1 MSVRVLI
8 GEKEISPPFS
18 VHKPFVSEEEYLKIT
33 DEDSRCELIF
43 GELIMNSP
51 ASTIHEEIFRFV
63 LSLLSF
69 YVEEKDIGTVLG
81 ANTAIHFRKNL
92 ILIPDLIFIARKR
105 EEIIKDTFIEGSPD
119 LVMEILSE
127 TTRENDLG
135 RKLEIYKEYLV
146 REVWIID
153 PEEKTVQIHKL
164 LKRGYRT
171 RGAKGGIL
179 NSGVIAG
186 FFVNPEW
193 LFISSRPKIR
203 ECFEKILASN
213 EPL

>member
-8 GEKEISPPFS
+8 GEREISPPFS
-18 VHKPFVSEEEYLKIT
+18 VHKPFVSEEEYLEIA
-33 DEDSRCELIF
+33 DEDTRCELIF

-51 ASTIHEEIFRFV
+51 ASTIHEEIFRFI

-69 YVEEKDIGTVLG
+69 YVEERDIGTVLG
-81 ANTAIHFRKNL
+81 ANTAIHFKREL
-92 ILIPDLIFIARKR
+92 ILVPDLVFVARKR
-105 EEIIKDTFIEGSPD
+105 EGIIKDTFIEGSPD

-135 RKLEIYKEYLV
+135 RKLEIYKRYSVKEI
-146 REVWIID
+146 WIID
-153 PEEKTVQIHKL
+153 PEEKSIQLNRL
-164 LKRGYRT
+164 LKKDYKTKKVR
-171 RGAKGGIL
+171 GGIL
-179 NSGVIAG
+179 KSGVIPG
-186 FFVNPEW
+186 FFIYLEW
-193 LFISSRPKIR
+193 LFISPRPKIR

>member
-8 GEKEISPPFS
+8 GEREISPPFS
-18 VHKPFVSEEEYLKIT
+18 VHKPFVSEEEYLEIA
-33 DEDSRCELIF
+33 DEDTRCELIF

-51 ASTIHEEIFRFV
+51 APTIHEEIFRFI

-81 ANTAIHFRKNL
+81 ANTAIHFKREL
-92 ILIPDLIFIARKR
+92 ILVPDLVFVARKR
-105 EEIIKDTFIEGSPD
+105 EGIIKDTFIEGSPD

-135 RKLEIYKEYLV
+135 RKLEIYKRYSVKEI
-146 REVWIID
+146 WIID
-153 PEEKTVQIHKL
+153 PEEKSIQLNRL
-164 LKRGYRT
+164 LKKDYKTKKVR
-171 RGAKGGIL
+171 GGIL
-179 NSGVIAG
+179 KSGVIPG
-186 FFVNPEW
+186 FFIYLEW
-193 LFISSRPKIR
+193 LFISPRPKIR